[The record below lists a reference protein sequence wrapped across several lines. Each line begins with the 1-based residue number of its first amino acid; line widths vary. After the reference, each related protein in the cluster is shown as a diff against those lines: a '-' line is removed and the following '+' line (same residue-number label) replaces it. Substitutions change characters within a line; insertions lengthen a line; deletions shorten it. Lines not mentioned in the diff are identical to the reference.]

1 MKTQYVADDGAIFDT
16 ERDCY
21 EHEKEMYQNAR
32 LMLGSIP
39 HYCVSSDDV
48 FPNGDYTSGELFLK
62 IENEQHADLFVNWA
76 ATQNL
81 TVDHDAIIGKTLVVD
96 FYHED
101 CGARLEYIYSAYEV
115 MTIED
120 LIAKIVTNLYQCAGK
135 CVADPMSN

>member
-21 EHEKEMYQNAR
+21 EYEKEMYQNAR

-48 FPNGDYTSGELFLK
+48 FPNGDYASGELFLK

-76 ATQNL
+76 ATFDFCFDVAIEFMKSEEYEDMRL
-81 TVDHDAIIGKTLVVD
+81 SLYEALDHWVHDNEMKIREIMEMHSHGKE
-96 FYHED
+96 H
-101 CGARLEYIYSAYEV
+101 
-115 MTIED
+115 
-120 LIAKIVTNLYQCAGK
+120 
-135 CVADPMSN
+135 